1 MLYYKYNK
9 EGNMKTI
16 LYWSKESSGSNKLKG
31 LLKKDADTK
40 FIVLSGQF
48 NVEWHFPKS
57 LYEYEI
63 LEDK

>member
-1 MLYYKYNK
+1 
-9 EGNMKTI
+9 MKTI